1 MFRRTKE
8 EVLFSKERLN
18 VFALKEEIVA
28 FNKEEVRDLK
38 EITQELKKL
47 EREIKRG
54 KEIRKYYKNRYWA
67 IKQEYGSGK
76 ESNAARIRVKEV
88 VDMYELKEKMCRR
101 DTLLNYLKN

>member
-1 MFRRTKE
+1 MFMRTKE

-18 VFALKEEIVA
+18 VFALKEEVTA
-28 FNKEEVRDLK
+28 FNKEVRDLK
-38 EITQELKKL
+38 EITKELKEL

-54 KEIRKYYKNRYWA
+54 KEIRRYYSNRYWA

-76 ESNAARIRVKEV
+76 ESNAARIRVQEV
-88 VDMYELKEKMCRR
+88 MYMYELKEKMCRR

>member
-18 VFALKEEIVA
+18 VFALKEEIVV
-28 FNKEEVRDLK
+28 FDKEMRDLK
-38 EITQELKKL
+38 EITKELKEL

-54 KEIRKYYKNRYWA
+54 KEIRRYYSNRYWE
-67 IKQEYGSGK
+67 IKKEYGSGK
-76 ESNAARIRVKEV
+76 ESNAARVRVKEV
-88 VDMYELKEKMCRR
+88 MDMYELKEKMCRR